1 MRLNQNPLVKG
12 IIGLMIFIPV
22 AIYFT
27 NSDDATVPESTT
39 KKNANELPSVTE
51 NEAIASLSGYLTTV
65 EDKQKGITQKIDQ
78 LVTKDDLTKIISDAA
93 QKNPTGQT
101 DVVSLEKTVN
111 SIVAKHVAKM
121 QKKLISEN
129 TIQPSNAGNID
140 DELPFGEEFDVNI
153 SSDYGQKKVG
163 ANPNQITWDYPLG
176 HKVEGE
182 NGVVG
187 GILSSGDVW
196 GSKASNFGESVSN
209 DVTEL
214 KQDLERDLKPIP
226 YATIHS
232 DSSYHNATALTA
244 LIGRIERDG
253 KSHSPF
259 RFQVALSGDSLL
271 ANNHHLPEVANAI
284 ISGQAIGDKAFSC
297 VRGYVTSITFNF
309 SDGRIYNQTGTFSEP
324 LAELADKWGN
334 PCIKGVAVDDI
345 GKYLAIQGAAAGIS
359 SFADTVAKQ
368 QQEIV
373 STGNNAALDLTGSAG
388 KLAAGSFISGGLNK
402 TSETLSER
410 FESYYEAIYVQ
421 PGMNVSVLF
430 LQDINID
437 YKPTNRKVSYEENSV
452 AITSLY

>member
-1 MRLNQNPLVKG
+1 M
-12 IIGLMIFIPV
+12 
-22 AIYFT
+22 
-27 NSDDATVPESTT
+27 
-39 KKNANELPSVTE
+39 
-51 NEAIASLSGYLTTV
+51 
-65 EDKQKGITQKIDQ
+65 
-78 LVTKDDLTKIISDAA
+78 
-93 QKNPTGQT
+93 
-101 DVVSLEKTVN
+101 
-111 SIVAKHVAKM
+111 
-121 QKKLISEN
+121 
-129 TIQPSNAGNID
+129 
-140 DELPFGEEFDVNI
+140 
-153 SSDYGQKKVG
+153 
-163 ANPNQITWDYPLG
+163 
-176 HKVEGE
+176 
-182 NGVVG
+182 
-187 GILSSGDVW
+187 
-196 GSKASNFGESVSN
+196 
-209 DVTEL
+209 
-214 KQDLERDLKPIP
+214 
-226 YATIHS
+226 
-232 DSSYHNATALTA
+232 
-244 LIGRIERDG
+244 
-253 KSHSPF
+253 
-259 RFQVALSGDSLL
+259 QVALSGDSLL